1 MKRYFKI
8 EIETNSS
15 EEAEMLIAELSDIH
29 FYAFEQENNT
39 LYGYINEE
47 DFDEEKLKEILSSDS
62 VFTKQIIEEEN
73 WNQQWESSVEPV
85 VINNFAAVR
94 PSFSKPINNV
104 KFDLVITP
112 KMSFGTG
119 HHATTFLMIEIMET
133 LDFQK
138 KSVLDFGAGT
148 AVLAILAEKCGA
160 SKVMAVDNDV
170 WSINNALENIEA
182 NDCHKISVKQ
192 QNDLT
197 GIERVDIILANINLN
212 VLKDHSSSIKSLL
225 KPGAFLLVS
234 GFLAGDEKE
243 MESVFIGKNLVKKTS
258 KQRGDWLALLFK
270 NVEIYF

>member
-15 EEAEMLIAELSDIH
+15 EELEMLIAELSDGH
-29 FYAFEQENNT
+29 YYAFEEENNY
-39 LYGYINEE
+39 LNAYINED
-47 DFDEEKLKEILSSDS
+47 DFDEEKLKQILPAEA
-62 VFTKQIIEEEN
+62 VFTKKIIEEEN
-73 WNQQWESSVEPV
+73 WNQEWERSIEPV
-85 VINNFAAVR
+85 IVNDFAAIR

-119 HHATTFLMIEIMET
+119 HHATTFLMVELMET
-133 LDFQK
+133 LDFQN
-138 KSVLDFGAGT
+138 KSVLDFGTGT

-160 SKVMAVDNDV
+160 SKVMAIDNDA

-192 QNDLT
+192 QSDLS
-197 GIERVDIILANINLN
+197 GIEPVDIILANINLN
-212 VLKDHSSSIKSLL
+212 VLKNHSSLIKSLL

-234 GFLAGDEKE
+234 GFLVSDEKE
-243 MESVFIGKNLVKKTS
+243 MECVFTEKNLVKKMS
-258 KQRGDWLALLFK
+258 KQRGDWLAILFRHFE
-270 NVEIYF
+270 N